1 MQVEHGSLRAE
12 AVLPGGGHT
21 VDPHGFVDVF
31 DSVLNGAHVG
41 VGHSVAVS
49 KVQRDARPRPVA
61 LHRTNI
67 LRESAGPLIANAFTQ
82 VSTNLLC
89 HTSLKQKTSGK
100 KVRNGQKSY
109 VLIIAYFRCKGA
121 PKGVCS
127 LKSWILVN
135 CLLYLM

>member
-61 LHRTNI
+61 LQGTNI
-67 LRESAGPLIANAFTQ
+67 LRESAGPLIANTFTQ

-89 HTSLKQKTSGK
+89 HTFTKTED
-100 KVRNGQKSY
+100 
-109 VLIIAYFRCKGA
+109 FWEKGA
-121 PKGVCS
+121 
-127 LKSWILVN
+127 
-135 CLLYLM
+135 